1 MPMFTT
7 IYDKFSRSAI
17 GYRKSLV
24 FLAGLFVAL
33 FANAQVSF
41 AQVTLPVA
49 EDAYVDYQSSNTNF
63 GADPILRLRYLTGP
77 TRYDLV
83 YLKFD
88 LSSLPPGTA
97 AADIESASL
106 KLYVNGATSGPGTS
120 SYTYL
125 TCSNW
130 SEATITYNNRP
141 GLCGSTISPPN
152 TTFVAGQYASVDITQ
167 FVKTW
172 AAGGGNFG
180 LALYAG
186 SPSDIIFASKESGP
200 NAPKIEVDLAI
211 TSVNGTDGLT
221 GGGDKGDIVLSIAD
235 SGVTTPKLADGSVT
249 TPKVSDAAITS
260 TKIANGAVIN
270 SHLANNSVAA
280 INIMPGSI
288 NNLHLADGSVT
299 SNKIVAGS
307 ITTPHLVDGSV
318 IESKLSNGAVT
329 NAKSLD
335 RAISTQK
342 HANGAVGTTQIANA
356 DVQTQNLADSSV
368 VANKIASGQ
377 VVKSLNGLTDAVNLA
392 AGANVNIE
400 QSGNTLTISA
410 SGASSQPTYNPLQV
424 AQLRWWGANQ
434 SGASFA
440 VGNQPYW
447 AAFDGSHIWV
457 SNAGDG
463 TVTKLRTS
471 DGANLGT
478 FSVGPDP
485 RAVAFDGK
493 NIWVANFGSNSV
505 SKLSAS
511 DGTTLETIIVGDRPW
526 GLAFDGTHVWVACY
540 QASMVVKIR
549 ASDNQIVGTVSVA
562 NPLGLAF
569 DGNNIWAA
577 LNLGS
582 GRAAKISGTGAPTVL
597 GEFGAG

>member
-1 MPMFTT
+1 MFTT
-7 IYDKFSRSAI
+7 IYDKLSGSVI

-24 FLAGLFVAL
+24 FLAGLLLAL

-41 AQVTLPVA
+41 AQVILPVA
-49 EDAYVDYQSSNTNF
+49 EDAYVDNQSSNTNF

-77 TRYDLV
+77 TRYDIV

-97 AADIESASL
+97 AADIQMASL
-106 KLYVNGATSGPGTS
+106 KLYVNSATSGSTTS

-125 TCSNW
+125 PCSNW
-130 SEATITYNNRP
+130 SEATIRYNNQP
-141 GLCGSTISPPN
+141 GACGSAISLPN

-180 LALYAG
+180 LALFPN

-211 TSVNGTDGLT
+211 TSVNGTGGLT
-221 GGGDKGDIVLSIAD
+221 GGGDSGHIALSIAD
-235 SGVTTPKLADGSVT
+235 GGVTTPKLADGSVT
-249 TPKVSDAAITS
+249 TPKLSDGAVTSPKVS
-260 TKIANGAVIN
+260 NGAIIN

-280 INIMPGSI
+280 NNIMPGSI
-288 NNLHLADGSVT
+288 NNLHLADSSVT

-307 ITTPHLVDGSV
+307 ITTAHLVDGSV
-318 IESKLSNGAVT
+318 TESKLSNGAVT
-329 NAKSLD
+329 NSKILD
-335 RAISTQK
+335 GAITTQK
-342 HANGAVGTTQIANA
+342 LANSAVGTAQIANDA
-356 DVQTQNLADSSV
+356 VQTQNLADASV

-377 VVKSLNGLTDAVNLA
+377 VVKNLNGLTDAVNLA

-410 SGASSQPTYNPLQV
+410 SGASSQPAYNPLQV

-447 AAFDGSHIWV
+447 AAFDGDNIWV

-463 TVTKLRTS
+463 SVTKLRTS

-478 FSVGPDP
+478 FSVGPGP

-511 DGTTLETIIVGDRPW
+511 DGTTLR
-526 GLAFDGTHVWVACY
+526 
-540 QASMVVKIR
+540 R
-549 ASDNQIVGTVSVA
+549 
-562 NPLGLAF
+562 
-569 DGNNIWAA
+569 
-577 LNLGS
+577 
-582 GRAAKISGTGAPTVL
+582 
-597 GEFGAG
+597 